1 MPTSIP
7 ASGSMFLQMLLGG
20 IAGVALLIKLYWF
33 KLLRL
38 VRDQERA
45 RWRAPGLTRAPSAT
59 TKGRVFYHRGRVL
72 RALSARALAAWETL
86 VASRFFARAL
96 EDGRVVATRRADFPA
111 ELLQELSSHWAAVL
125 EHDRIPFVSYPYEW
139 SFSMLRDAAL
149 LELELL
155 RSALGEDMV
164 LKDAS
169 AYNVQWQGTRP
180 IFIDVGSFEPWT
192 PGDPWVGYL
201 QFCQHFLYPLLLTA
215 YRDVAFQPWLR
226 GSLDGIGAE
235 DINRLFGWR
244 DRLRPGVLTDVYL
257 QARLQAAHSR
267 AEASGS
273 LRDELR
279 RAGFR
284 KQMIVR
290 NVERLAKIVRNLRWR
305 RGSSQWASY
314 ARDCSYDAENRELKE
329 RFVEDAAR
337 RLSPRL
343 VWDLGCN
350 TGNYSCLV
358 AAHADQVIALD
369 GDHLAIDRLYRR
381 LAADGPSNVLPL
393 CNNLT
398 DPSPAL
404 GWRHRERRTLSER
417 GRPDLVLC
425 LALVHHL
432 VISAN
437 VPVPELLDWLAGLGR
452 HLVLE
457 LVTLGDP
464 MVQRLL
470 RNKGG
475 AHHDYAT
482 ELFEAEIA
490 RRFSVLAGA
499 KIQSGQRRLYLLE
512 TLG

>member
-1 MPTSIP
+1 M
-7 ASGSMFLQMLLGG
+7 ASPRLDAGSF
-20 IAGVALLIKLYWF
+20 
-33 KLLRL
+33 
-38 VRDQERA
+38 RDRE
-45 RWRAPGLTRAPSAT
+45 
-59 TKGRVFYHRGRVL
+59 GRVFYHQGRVL
-72 RALSARALAAWETL
+72 RALSRHALEAFDTLAATGFYARA
-86 VASRFFARAL
+86 
-96 EDGRVVATRRADFPA
+96 EDGGRVVATRRVDFPA
-111 ELLQELSSHWAAVL
+111 ELLEELSEHWAAVL

-169 AYNVQWQGTRP
+169 AYNVQWQGARP
-180 IFIDVGSFEPWT
+180 VFIDVASFEPWT

-226 GSLDGIGAE
+226 GSLEGIDAE
-235 DINRLFGWR
+235 DVNRLFGWR

-273 LRDELR
+273 LRNELR

-284 KQMIVR
+284 KEMIVR
-290 NVERLAKIVRNLRWR
+290 NVERLEKIVRGLRWR
-305 RGSSQWASY
+305 RASSQWASY
-314 ARDCSYDAENRELKE
+314 SQDCSYDAGERELKE

-337 RLSPRL
+337 RLSPDL

-350 TGNYSCLV
+350 TGDYSCRV
-358 AAHADQVIALD
+358 AAHAGYVVALD
-369 GDHLAIDRLYRR
+369 GDHLAVDRLYRR
-381 LAADGPSNVLPL
+381 LAADGPPNVLPL
-393 CNNLT
+393 CNDLT

-404 GWRHRERRTLSER
+404 GWRHSERRTLSER

-432 VISAN
+432 VLTAN
-437 VPVPELLDWLAGLGR
+437 VPVPEVLDWLAGLGR

-457 LVTLGDP
+457 LVTLEDP
-464 MVQRLL
+464 MAQRLV

-475 AHHDYAT
+475 AHHPYGT
-482 ELFEAEIA
+482 ELFETELAH
-490 RRFSVLAGA
+490 RFSVLEQAE
-499 KIQSGQRRLYLLE
+499 IQSGLRRLYLLE
-512 TLG
+512 SRA